1 MISLLRVFNV
11 VRRLA
16 GPIVLGGVVAMA
28 SESTLEA
35 QGFELVGARA
45 RGMGGAF
52 VAVADDASATWW
64 NPAGLPA
71 TIVFDGVADFAAL
84 NSIPDRPI
92 EDASPAGQDRAL
104 LVAAAFPVAAL
115 SFTRVHQ
122 WRLEE
127 VPTAGPSA
135 GRQEGGRVP
144 AAQSLLTQ
152 HFGVSL
158 AQSLGDAVV
167 VGVTARLI
175 WGGVSSA
182 GSVGGS
188 IDEAF
193 DQAADATRD
202 TATTG
207 DVDAGV
213 LVRLA
218 RVRVG
223 LSARNLA
230 APTFRGVDGVSWTLD
245 RRVRTGVA
253 VVADSDRAGRQ
264 LWVVA
269 ADADLTRDDE
279 VAGTW
284 RGVGAGVERWL
295 AGRRVAVRG
304 GVEASTAGQARP
316 AATGGVSLAVPG
328 GLFLDVSGVAGA
340 QRRRG
345 WGLSAHVMF

>member
-1 MISLLRVFNV
+1 MISLLRVFHARPARSGARTRP
-11 VRRLA
+11 RRRGRDGA
-16 GPIVLGGVVAMA
+16 PRQP
-28 SESTLEA
+28 LEA

-45 RGMGGAF
+45 AGHGRGLCRGGRRCQRD
-52 VAVADDASATWW
+52 VVESGRL
-64 NPAGLPA
+64 AGHAHLRWGRRLRA
-71 TIVFDGVADFAAL
+71 R
-84 NSIPDRPI
+84 SIPSRI
-92 EDASPAGQDRAL
+92 GRLKTRAL
-104 LVAAAFPVAAL
+104 PGRTGRCCVAAAFPVAAL

-122 WRLEE
+122 WRLEP

-167 VGVTARLI
+167 VGVTARLVR
-175 WGGVSSA
+175 GGVSSA

-193 DQAADATRD
+193 DRAADATRA

-218 RVRVG
+218 RVRLG

-230 APTFRGVDGVSWTLD
+230 APTFHG
-245 RRVRTGVA
+245 RRR
-253 VVADSDRAGRQ
+253 RQ
-264 LWVVA
+264 L
-269 ADADLTRDDE
+269 DAGSPGPGR
-279 VAGTW
+279 AW
-284 RGVGAGVERWL
+284 RWSPTPTAPGA
-295 AGRRVAVRG
+295 
-304 GVEASTAGQARP
+304 S
-316 AATGGVSLAVPG
+316 
-328 GLFLDVSGVAGA
+328 
-340 QRRRG
+340 RG
-345 WGLSAHVMF
+345 WLPPTPT